1 MKIYAG
7 KYQLNLEYPFG
18 IASYTRNH
26 HDIVLLEIHY
36 KGLVGYGEASMA
48 KYLGETPESV
58 MAFISRVNVE
68 QLNPEKFS
76 IAECCGYLDSIAEGN
91 VAAKAALDIA
101 LHDLKGKMEQR
112 PCYTMYGAIPDQMP
126 VTSLTVG
133 IDKPEAIRE
142 KVRRASAFKAIKVK
156 LGSKYDKDIIHAV
169 RAETSLPLYI
179 DANQG
184 WQDKYQALDMIHWLA
199 EQGATFVEQPMNK
212 DNKEANG
219 WITQNSPVP
228 IIADEAMQRLEDV
241 EDLAAYYSGVN
252 VKLMKCAGVYEGYQ
266 VIQKARG
273 LGLKVMIGCMT
284 ETSCAI
290 AAAAVLAPF
299 CDWADLDGPWLIT
312 NNPFQDP
319 VLEEGKIQF
328 KNE

>member
-1 MKIYAG
+1 MIY
-7 KYQLNLEYPFG
+7 
-18 IASYTRNH
+18 
-26 HDIVLLEIHY
+26 
-36 KGLVGYGEASMA
+36 
-48 KYLGETPESV
+48 
-58 MAFISRVNVE
+58 
-68 QLNPEKFS
+68 
-76 IAECCGYLDSIAEGN
+76 
-91 VAAKAALDIA
+91 
-101 LHDLKGKMEQR
+101 
-112 PCYTMYGAIPDQMP
+112 
-126 VTSLTVG
+126 
-133 IDKPEAIRE
+133 
-142 KVRRASAFKAIKVK
+142 
-156 LGSKYDKDIIHAV
+156 
-169 RAETSLPLYI
+169 
-179 DANQG
+179 
-184 WQDKYQALDMIHWLA
+184 WLA

-241 EDLAAYYSGVN
+241 EDLAAYYSGIN
-252 VKLMKCAGVYEGYQ
+252 VKLMKCAGVYEGYR

-319 VLEEGKIQF
+319 VLEEGKIQL
-328 KNE
+328 KNENGLGLELLNTVL